1 MNSTAAAEET
11 IQDETEYSPIGQT
24 WTEVRKHL
32 FTPEQLAESDLCVA
46 IMCEFIKARKKKG
59 YSQRKLAEISG
70 VKQPVIARM
79 ETGSSTP
86 QLGTVLKVLAAMGKT
101 LCIKNMPKK

>member
-1 MNSTAAAEET
+1 
-11 IQDETEYSPIGQT
+11 
-24 WTEVRKHL
+24 
-32 FTPEQLAESDLCVA
+32 
-46 IMCEFIKARKKKG
+46 MCEFIKARKKKG